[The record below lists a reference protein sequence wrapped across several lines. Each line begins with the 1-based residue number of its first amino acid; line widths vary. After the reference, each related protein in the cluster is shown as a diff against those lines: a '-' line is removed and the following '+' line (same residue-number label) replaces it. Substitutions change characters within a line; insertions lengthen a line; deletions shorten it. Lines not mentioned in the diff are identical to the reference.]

1 MIFQTAAGHKKTERR
16 VPGPPE
22 ASIPLGCPLNH
33 CKTATVNLGKH
44 TFPLQEQADWS
55 LLRDG
60 TRQVLP
66 CPVPFHDCA
75 QDVMPAIQGYVLGQ
89 FADAGRFI
97 ELRRL
102 ATEHADAQQWTLRL
116 VECMLNLEQGRADAA
131 WKHLQLGLTWRACQS
146 PPSATET
153 TTKMSASAATAV
165 DPGVRDYLI
174 MATVALAGQRIEAA
188 ETYASRAIEI
198 IENNPCCCLSDVLQD
213 SRADAMLVF
222 ATIRLHQQ
230 RPGEAETL
238 LQYAY
243 DAHMQAGDIEQVA
256 TGLLLQADI
265 ELAGGRLA
273 AAGSFLKE
281 AQRLLTDKCDD
292 SRHLR
297 RNHLGSVVDRQLRL
311 VRARAAAAAGN
322 SADFN

>member
-1 MIFQTAAGHKKTERR
+1 MNF
-16 VPGPPE
+16 
-22 ASIPLGCPLNH
+22 
-33 CKTATVNLGKH
+33 GKH
-44 TFPLQEQADWS
+44 IFPLQEQTDWL
-55 LLRDG
+55 LLRDS

-66 CPVPFHDCA
+66 CPVPFHECV

-102 ATEHADAQQWTLRL
+102 ATEQSDSQQWTLRL
-116 VECMLNLEQGRADAA
+116 IECMLSLEQGRAEAA

-146 PPSATET
+146 PSS
-153 TTKMSASAATAV
+153 KASAAAATAI

-174 MATVALAGQRIEAA
+174 MATVALASQRVEAA
-188 ETYASRAIEI
+188 ETYASRAIER
-198 IENNPCCCLSDVLQD
+198 IENDPCCCVSDVLRD

-273 AAGSFLKE
+273 AASSFLQE
-281 AQRLLTDKCDD
+281 ARRLLNDKCDGE
-292 SRHLR
+292 RHLR
-297 RNHLGSVVDRQLRL
+297 QSHLCTVVDRQLQL
-311 VRARAAAAAGN
+311 VRARLAAESGN
-322 SADFN
+322 SANYN